1 MHPAVSL
8 AVRKFQHQVSL
19 STGMTGFAKRFWVS
33 ILRMNVFGMI
43 HYAIIGCIV
52 THVSLYKHEKK
63 KKKSFKF
70 SVFVVRATV
79 DPAVS
84 LVVDKLEHQV
94 SLSSGMTVFADRV
107 SSLKMNMFGIIYA
120 IHGRTVTHVS

>member
-1 MHPAVSL
+1 M
-8 AVRKFQHQVSL
+8 
-19 STGMTGFAKRFWVS
+19 
-33 ILRMNVFGMI
+33 
-43 HYAIIGCIV
+43 
-52 THVSLYKHEKK
+52 
-63 KKKSFKF
+63 
-70 SVFVVRATV
+70 VRATV

-120 IHGRTVTHVS
+120 IHGRTMTHVS

>member
-19 STGMTGFAKRFWVS
+19 SSGMTGFAKRFWVS
-33 ILRMNVFGMI
+33 ILRMNVFRMI
-43 HYAIIGCIV
+43 DYAILGCIV

-63 KKKSFKF
+63 PQSFKS
-70 SVFVVRATV
+70 SVFVVTATV
-79 DPAVS
+79 PPAVS

-107 SSLKMNMFGIIYA
+107 SSLKMNMFGIIYYA
-120 IHGRTVTHVS
+120 IHGRTMTHVS